1 MVPIIYKWSHGEREH
16 ALRLVY
22 VAGTSGDPYLFGGD
36 ASKPIEVPGFFIQT
50 SPVTQAFWT
59 HVMGVDANPSLN
71 RGADLPVDNVS
82 WDCIT
87 EPGGFR
93 DRLNE
98 SPVRRAIPAH
108 QAGENAS
115 FRLPTETELEYAAR
129 AGPHWRDNF
138 PFSGSE
144 DIDAVAWYDRKH
156 GDHTQPVALKAPAQ
170 LGIYELSGNV
180 WNGARTHSHGTFGIF
195 PPTVRLSAALVRTG
209 CFAAAVFTIGPC
221 TAPCPSGIRSRTTH
235 TTGASGCGWSSADG
249 D

>member
-115 FRLPTETELEYAAR
+115 FRRSEEHTSELQSR
-129 AGPHWRDNF
+129 LH
-138 PFSGSE
+138 
-144 DIDAVAWYDRKH
+144 
-156 GDHTQPVALKAPAQ
+156 PV
-170 LGIYELSGNV
+170 
-180 WNGARTHSHGTFGIF
+180 
-195 PPTVRLSAALVRTG
+195 
-209 CFAAAVFTIGPC
+209 
-221 TAPCPSGIRSRTTH
+221 
-235 TTGASGCGWSSADG
+235 
-249 D
+249 